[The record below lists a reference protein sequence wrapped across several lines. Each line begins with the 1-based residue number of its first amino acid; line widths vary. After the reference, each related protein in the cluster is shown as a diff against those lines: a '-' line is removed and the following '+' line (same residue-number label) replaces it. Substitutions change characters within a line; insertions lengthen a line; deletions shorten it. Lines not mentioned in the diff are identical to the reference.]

1 MCQCGIHRRHIDRSG
16 RQRVGRLVDPLT
28 LAVEAEGESTRLETV
43 WVTPGQ
49 KDSSL
54 SANDFEGEWCIRWS
68 VTGDFDGQSA
78 AAAHARLYQQVIGC
92 GALDLL
98 AGVGERDCR
107 MLQGGEG
114 IEALDCADYQ
124 DRQVQRVTTQ
134 DRDQVRAVFNLVEIG
149 MCRRQVRRETRGA
162 GEDPGGQ
169 RSADRTGG
177 DQVSRATSGRVH
189 MRL

>member
-43 WVTPGQ
+43 WVAPGQ

-54 SANDFEGEWCIRWS
+54 GAYDFEGERCVGWS
-68 VTGDFDGQSA
+68 VTGDFHSQRA
-78 AAAHARLYQQVIGC
+78 AANHARLDQQVIGC

-98 AGVGERDCR
+98 AGVGERDR
-107 MLQGGEG
+107 RVLQGGEG
-114 IEALDCADYQ
+114 IEAVDCAEYQ

-134 DRDQVRAVFNLVEIG
+134 DRNQVRAVFNLVEI
-149 MCRRQVRRETRGA
+149 
-162 GEDPGGQ
+162 
-169 RSADRTGG
+169 
-177 DQVSRATSGRVH
+177 
-189 MRL
+189 